1 MLDIF
6 DYCIKIKNDG
16 KQETNNKL
24 EKININILNEK
35 NNNNNDTKEIKFF
48 FDDNF
53 ISFISDSL
61 DKNYFDVFTP
71 LHIKNTDLQ

>member
-35 NNNNNDTKEIKFF
+35 NNKLILILVQRLFHNLLVIQ
-48 FDDNF
+48 
-53 ISFISDSL
+53 
-61 DKNYFDVFTP
+61 NY
-71 LHIKNTDLQ
+71 L